1 MGFRD
6 IELFNLALLAKQ
18 AWRLLQEPNSLSARI
33 LKAVYFPNGDFLEA
47 ELGSSPS
54 RIWRSIMDGREV
66 LKQGLI
72 KRIGTGEE
80 TLIWDTNWLPRDGL
94 LRPLSCMLDSTV
106 HEPPTLVSEL
116 IDDMSMTWDQEL
128 LGTVF
133 LPMDA
138 ELIANIPLSTRRQ
151 SDFWAWHYERNGLFS
166 VRSAYRMLINTSE
179 QRSAWLEDR
188 SGSSRVSEEEKG
200 WSMLWKVKVPSK
212 IKVFLWRLA
221 RQSLPTADVAHH
233 RHMAPHS
240 LCAVCGEQDSWRHS
254 LLDFLQARS
263 VWALAPEE
271 VGELIANLHEPHARG
286 WLFAVLKDLPREASI
301 RVVVTLWA
309 LWHAKRKIIHEGQ
322 FQSPLSTHHFIE
334 RFLSE
339 LGQLAP
345 VPLSKPASAAP
356 GPRWIALLDVYLY
369 MCIFPTC

>member
-116 IDDMSMTWDQEL
+116 IDDVSMTWNQEL

-166 VRSAYRMLINTSE
+166 VRSAYRMLINTRE

-188 SGSSRVSEEEKG
+188 AGSSRVSEEEKG

-221 RQSLPTADVAHH
+221 RQSLPTSSPPYGPSQLV
-233 RHMAPHS
+233 
-240 LCAVCGEQDSWRHS
+240 
-254 LLDFLQARS
+254 
-263 VWALAPEE
+263 
-271 VGELIANLHEPHARG
+271 RG
-286 WLFAVLKDLPREASI
+286 
-301 RVVVTLWA
+301 LW
-309 LWHAKRKIIHEGQ
+309 
-322 FQSPLSTHHFIE
+322 
-334 RFLSE
+334 
-339 LGQLAP
+339 
-345 VPLSKPASAAP
+345 
-356 GPRWIALLDVYLY
+356 
-369 MCIFPTC
+369 